1 MAGYLGQKPAVNGIY
16 TVDELTSSGGNTYTL
31 SRAPGSKNNIQ
42 VSAGGLVQYPSA
54 YSVSGTTLTLSGVP
68 SGQKVIIRHMGETIL
83 YPNLDDNIVTSAK
96 INANAVTGAKIA
108 MTSDARGD
116 ILYYNGTDY
125 ARLAKGSSGTV
136 LKMGANDPAW
146 GADSVDL
153 TADQSWTGSQRA
165 TMVTDNDGS
174 FDMNAG
180 QNFNCTPSGNFT
192 LTFTNIANGQSGFII
207 LINSGGHTVSLHAN
221 SKADAN
227 LTGVVSTA
235 GTYIL
240 SYISN
245 GTNVYLTNSAVIA

>member
-1 MAGYLGQKPAVNGIY
+1 MALTQIKASNITDG
-16 TVDELTSSGGNTYTL
+16 TVVAAEI
-31 SRAPGSKNNIQ
+31 A
-42 VSAGGLVQYPSA
+42 
-54 YSVSGTTLTLSGVP
+54 
-68 SGQKVIIRHMGETIL
+68 
-83 YPNLDDNIVTSAK
+83 DDAIVADK
-96 INANAVTGAKIA
+96 IAANAVTGAKIA
-108 MTSDARGD
+108 MTSDSRGD

-146 GADSVDL
+146 GTDSAVDL

-221 SKADAN
+221 SKADAA
-227 LTGVVSTA
+227 LAGTVSTA

>member
-1 MAGYLGQKPAVNGIY
+1 MSTIKVNTLTTLNGSGNI
-16 TVDELTSSGGNTYTL
+16 TVSRPLSGSGASLTALNATELTSGTIPDARLPATLPAKSGVNLTALNASELT
-31 SRAPGSKNNIQ
+31 
-42 VSAGGLVQYPSA
+42 
-54 YSVSGTTLTLSGVP
+54 SGTIP
-68 SGQKVIIRHMGETIL
+68 IARIA
-83 YPNLDDNIVTSAK
+83 DNAI
-96 INANAVTGAKIA
+96 TGAKIA

-125 ARLAKGSSGTV
+125 ARLAKGSSGQV

-146 GADSVDL
+146 GTDSAVDL

-207 LINSGGHTVSLHAN
+207 LINPNGRTVSLHAN
-221 SKADAN
+221 SKADAA
-227 LTGVVSTA
+227 LAGTVSTA

>member
-1 MAGYLGQKPAVNGIY
+1 MSTIKVNTLTTLNGSGNI
-16 TVDELTSSGGNTYTL
+16 TVSRPLSGSGASLTALNATELTSGTIPDARLPATLPAKSGVNLTALNASELT
-31 SRAPGSKNNIQ
+31 
-42 VSAGGLVQYPSA
+42 
-54 YSVSGTTLTLSGVP
+54 SGTIP
-68 SGQKVIIRHMGETIL
+68 IARIA
-83 YPNLDDNIVTSAK
+83 DNAI
-96 INANAVTGAKIA
+96 TGAKIA

-125 ARLAKGSSGTV
+125 ARLAKGSSGQV
-136 LKMGANDPAW
+136 LKMGSNDPAW
-146 GADSVDL
+146 GTDSAVDL

-207 LINSGGHTVSLHAN
+207 LINSGGHTVSLHSN

-227 LTGVVSTA
+227 LAGVVSTA

>member
-1 MAGYLGQKPAVNGIY
+1 MSTLKVDTIDTSNSSGNITVSRPLAGSGASLTALNA
-16 TVDELTSSGGNTYTL
+16 TELTSGTIPDARLPATLPAKSGVNLTALNATEL
-31 SRAPGSKNNIQ
+31 T
-42 VSAGGLVQYPSA
+42 
-54 YSVSGTTLTLSGVP
+54 SGTIP
-68 SGQKVIIRHMGETIL
+68 IARIA
-83 YPNLDDNIVTSAK
+83 DNAI
-96 INANAVTGAKIA
+96 TGAKIA

-125 ARLAKGSSGTV
+125 ARLAKGSSGQV

-146 GADSVDL
+146 GTDSAVDL

>member
-1 MAGYLGQKPAVNGIY
+1 MALTQIKASNITDGTVVAAEIADDAVI
-16 TVDELTSSGGNTYTL
+16 
-31 SRAPGSKNNIQ
+31 
-42 VSAGGLVQYPSA
+42 
-54 YSVSGTTLTLSGVP
+54 TT
-68 SGQKVIIRHMGETIL
+68 
-83 YPNLDDNIVTSAK
+83 K
-96 INANAVTGAKIA
+96 IAANAVTGAKIA

-146 GADSVDL
+146 GTDSAVDL

-207 LINSGGHTVSLHAN
+207 LINSGGHTVSLHSN

-227 LTGVVSTA
+227 LAGVVSTA

-245 GTNVYLTNSAVIA
+245 GTNVYLTNSAVIV

>member
-1 MAGYLGQKPAVNGIY
+1 MSTLKVDTIDTSNSSGNITVSRPLAGSGASLTALNA
-16 TVDELTSSGGNTYTL
+16 TELTSGTIPDARLPATLPAKSGVNLTALNATQL
-31 SRAPGSKNNIQ
+31 T
-42 VSAGGLVQYPSA
+42 
-54 YSVSGTTLTLSGVP
+54 SGTIP
-68 SGQKVIIRHMGETIL
+68 IARIA
-83 YPNLDDNIVTSAK
+83 DNAI
-96 INANAVTGAKIA
+96 TGAKIA

-125 ARLAKGSSGTV
+125 ARLAKGSSGQV

-146 GADSVDL
+146 GTDSAVDL

-207 LINSGGHTVSLHAN
+207 LINSGGHTVSLHSN

-227 LTGVVSTA
+227 LTGVESTA

>member
-1 MAGYLGQKPAVNGIY
+1 MSTIKVNTLTTLNGSGNI
-16 TVDELTSSGGNTYTL
+16 TVSRPFTGLSGSGASLTALNATELTS
-31 SRAPGSKNNIQ
+31 
-42 VSAGGLVQYPSA
+42 
-54 YSVSGTTLTLSGVP
+54 GTIP
-68 SGQKVIIRHMGETIL
+68 IARIA
-83 YPNLDDNIVTSAK
+83 DNAI
-96 INANAVTGAKIA
+96 TGAKIA

-125 ARLAKGSSGTV
+125 ARLAKGSSGQV

-146 GADSVDL
+146 GTDSVDL

>member
-1 MAGYLGQKPAVNGIY
+1 MAILKLEQAIANWTPGTGDAV
-16 TVDELTSSGGNTYTL
+16 L
-31 SRAPGSKNNIQ
+31 
-42 VSAGGLVQYPSA
+42 
-54 YSVSGTTLTLSGVP
+54 
-68 SGQKVIIRHMGETIL
+68 
-83 YPNLDDNIVTSAK
+83 
-96 INANAVTGAKIA
+96 AN
-108 MTSDARGD
+108 
-116 ILYYNGTDY
+116 
-125 ARLAKGSSGTV
+125 
-136 LKMGANDPAW
+136 
-146 GADSVDL
+146 
-153 TADQSWTGSQRA
+153 DQSWTGSQRA

>member
-1 MAGYLGQKPAVNGIY
+1 MALTQIKASNITDGTVVAAEIADDAVI
-16 TVDELTSSGGNTYTL
+16 
-31 SRAPGSKNNIQ
+31 
-42 VSAGGLVQYPSA
+42 
-54 YSVSGTTLTLSGVP
+54 TT
-68 SGQKVIIRHMGETIL
+68 
-83 YPNLDDNIVTSAK
+83 K
-96 INANAVTGAKIA
+96 IAANAVTGAKIA

-125 ARLAKGSSGTV
+125 ARLAKGSSGQV

-146 GADSVDL
+146 GTDSAVDL

-245 GTNVYLTNSAVIA
+245 GTNVYLTNSAVMA

>member
-1 MAGYLGQKPAVNGIY
+1 MKVNKISPA
-16 TVDELTSSGGNTYTL
+16 
-31 SRAPGSKNNIQ
+31 
-42 VSAGGLVQYPSA
+42 
-54 YSVSGTTLTLSGVP
+54 SGTAITLGDSGDTFTIPSGVTLSGA
-68 SGQKVIIRHMGETIL
+68 G
-83 YPNLDDNIVTSAK
+83 TSLTAL
-96 INANAVTGAKIA
+96 NATQL
-108 MTSDARGD
+108 T
-116 ILYYNGTDY
+116 
-125 ARLAKGSSGTV
+125 SGTV
-136 LKMGANDPAW
+136 PTARLGSGTANSSVHLRGDGTWA
-146 GADSVDL
+146 AAVDL